1 MFTSPREAFCSKDYL
16 RCRWLSFETTGC
28 LIDPAENVFNDQ
40 SYIDYAWSDSPTFKF
55 TVTKAKAKPVPEK
68 KIVVLDPDSDDSY
81 GCDSGEEDASSS
93 SSSSSD

>member
-68 KIVVLDPDSDDSY
+68 VVVLDPESDDSY
-81 GCDSGEEDASSS
+81 GWDSGEEDASSS